1 MLEHGNES
9 IKLRAYQEFG
19 TPNTVSPETLAA
31 LAEAALAAKTTQAIL
46 KRQKDTGLW
55 GGNLLGLAPSAKD
68 GIKEI
73 GTIAQHRRLLQLGI
87 PLNSRAFKLS
97 ERVLF
102 RILSRD
108 EDASLQ
114 FEYQKLAK
122 EGTEAIE
129 WGREHF
135 REAAAAALAEAGFQ
149 EDPRIRGA
157 AHRIASN
164 VSQFLRSPL
173 ADKPLVRAGGK
184 TFLAPEAHPP
194 SWYSIAMIAA
204 MPNLQRERA
213 GFIERLGQFLAQP
226 APKKAYAIMLG
237 KKAIDPEAF
246 LLGDP
251 VDADAKGNPKDL
263 PLALYFIELLA
274 RLGVLHTAPTA
285 TKVLARLL
293 SECDEQGIW
302 HPKALKAQPKPVDPI
317 TYHWYPLH
325 AETKAPESRVL
336 DVTLRLA
343 QIAKYLGWQLHL
355 G

>member
-1 MLEHGNES
+1 M
-9 IKLRAYQEFG
+9 
-19 TPNTVSPETLAA
+19 SPETLTA
-31 LAEAALAAKTTQAIL
+31 LAEAALAAKTTQAII

-55 GGNLLGLAPSAKD
+55 GGNLVALEASAKD
-68 GIKEI
+68 GIKET
-73 GTIAQHRRLLQLGI
+73 GTIAQHRRLLQLGV
-87 PLNSRAFKLS
+87 PLSSRAFKLS

-108 EDASLQ
+108 EDPGLQ

-122 EGTEAIE
+122 EGAPAIE

-173 ADKPLVRAGGK
+173 AEKPLTRAAGK
-184 TFLAPEAHPP
+184 TVLDPEAHPP
-194 SWYSIAMIAA
+194 SWYSIAMMAA

-213 GFIERLGQFLAQP
+213 GFIERLGQYLAQP
-226 APKKAYAIMLG
+226 APKKAYVLMLG
-237 KKAIDPEAF
+237 KKAIDPDVF

-263 PLALYFIELLA
+263 PLALYFTELLA

-293 SECDEQGIW
+293 SECDERGVW
-302 HPKALKAQPKPVDPI
+302 NPKTLKAQPKPVDPI

-325 AETKAPESRVL
+325 PETKAPESRAV